1 MLTMITSGL
10 LMTVSAMAVL
20 GMIGIPA
27 IVSAEPNVGTVTV
40 VPLNEEISMEKTVI
54 PMNIPLT
61 NTHPWG
67 AVSGEPSEHVDGYA
81 VVIQFYQN
89 VDLVHTAQVDPLD
102 DGSYE
107 YIFRVRNLDA
117 LTGEYVNLFSGD
129 YSVHI
134 FRVVPNTNL
143 LA

>member
-1 MLTMITSGL
+1 MAMITSGL

-54 PMNIPLT
+54 PMNIPLD

-67 AVSGEPSEHVDGYA
+67 AVSGEPSEHVDGYP
-81 VVIQFYQN
+81 VVIQFYQGE
-89 VDLVHTAQVDPLD
+89 DLVHTAQVDVAD
-102 DGSYE
+102 DGSYD
-107 YIFRVRNLDA
+107 YQLRVRNLDA
-117 LTGEYVNLFSGD
+117 LTGEFVHIFAGD
-129 YSVHI
+129 YTVHI
-134 FRVVPNTNL
+134 FRVVPNNNL
-143 LA
+143 LV